1 MGTDRINTVLADMSI
16 TDDALREEMLLDED
30 LGLDSLRLVELMVM
44 LEEPFGVEFEESDLD
59 PARLLTVGD
68 AALLRR
74 MLLNLIAN
82 ALGAAL

>member
-44 LEEPFGVEFEESDLD
+44 LEETFGVEFEESDLD

-68 AALLRR
+68 VYALMQRYEKE
-74 MLLNLIAN
+74 AV
-82 ALGAAL
+82 